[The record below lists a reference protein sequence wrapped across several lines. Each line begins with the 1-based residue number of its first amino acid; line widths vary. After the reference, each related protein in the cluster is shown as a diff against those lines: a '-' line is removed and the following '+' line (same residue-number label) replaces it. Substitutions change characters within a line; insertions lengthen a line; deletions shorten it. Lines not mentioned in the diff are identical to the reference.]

1 MHEETMH
8 PAWCIA
14 TTCRS
19 FRKKGGSILW
29 ERLVGVCQIVQ
40 IENGEWKM
48 ENEAACAAV
57 TGH

>member
-1 MHEETMH
+1 MRVHRLNMPFKVET
-8 PAWCIA
+8 
-14 TTCRS
+14 S
-19 FRKKGGSILW
+19 GSISS

-48 ENEAACAAV
+48 ENEAACTAV